1 MFVCGDEVHGEGR
14 VRSCFAEEKT
24 SCGEERMMN
33 IMCVCV
39 VCVCEKLSAVFRI
52 QRRIEEESNE
62 IQQCSQQNARIG
74 RFVHLARLR

>member
-24 SCGEERMMN
+24 SCGEERMMD

-39 VCVCEKLSAVFRI
+39 CGVCV
-52 QRRIEEESNE
+52 
-62 IQQCSQQNARIG
+62 
-74 RFVHLARLR
+74 